1 MKQFLV
7 IVETRVKSLSYID
20 DFDNYDDAVERI
32 QYLDKVATKQKNAKS
47 NDKYDI
53 VDIIFINKQ
62 MGEISLTNILL

>member
-7 IVETRVKSLSYID
+7 IVETRLKSLSYID
-20 DFDNYDDAVERI
+20 DFDNYDDAVARI
-32 QYLDKVATKQKNAKS
+32 QYLDKVATRQENAKS

-53 VDIIFINKQ
+53 VNIIFINRQ